1 MARREVS
8 MHFKEIWHGL
18 DGIGRRGR
26 ERKIKSRE
34 Q

>member
-8 MHFKEIWHGL
+8 MHFKEIGHGM
-18 DGIGRRGR
+18 DGRRSM
-26 ERKIKSRE
+26 ERKIRSGE